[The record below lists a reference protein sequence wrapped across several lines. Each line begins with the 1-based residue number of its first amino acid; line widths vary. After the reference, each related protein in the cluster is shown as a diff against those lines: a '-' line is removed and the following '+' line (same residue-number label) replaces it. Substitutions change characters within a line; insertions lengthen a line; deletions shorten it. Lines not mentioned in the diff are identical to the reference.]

1 MKVHQDR
8 LRQALPGS
16 PDTSTAA
23 VWAHRHAV
31 KNRLVSQ
38 KHKKFSEAAQREA
51 MPEHLTTRS
60 SHHPRV
66 GERVRAQW
74 HTLTAAKIQDR
85 DA

>member
-8 LRQALPGS
+8 LRQALSVS

-23 VWAHRHAV
+23 VWAHRHGV

-38 KHKKFSEAAQREA
+38 MHKKFSKAAHTLL

-60 SHHPRV
+60 SLHPRV

-74 HTLTAAKIQDR
+74 HTLTAAKNQDR

>member
-8 LRQALPGS
+8 LRQALSVS

-38 KHKKFSEAAQREA
+38 MHKKISKGAHTLS
-51 MPEHLTTRS
+51 MPEQLTTS
-60 SHHPRV
+60 YSHHPRV

-74 HTLTAAKIQDR
+74 QTLTAAKNQDR